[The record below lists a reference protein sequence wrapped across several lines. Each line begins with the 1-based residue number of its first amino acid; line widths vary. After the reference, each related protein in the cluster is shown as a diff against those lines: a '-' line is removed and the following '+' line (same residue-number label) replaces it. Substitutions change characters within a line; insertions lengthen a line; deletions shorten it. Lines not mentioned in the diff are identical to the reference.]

1 MNRRSLLK
9 VAGGVAALG
18 GVTLGS
24 VALPIRAHL
33 RDIRLVNYRS
43 EPVSIELRLDADG
56 ETAFRSTADLGS
68 KELIHLSCEWPE
80 TAWSYRMAVRIE
92 NHDEWETITWDADGD
107 LCKKIAIVAD
117 DRSYGPVS
125 FFESPGCPSSIERS
139 CE

>member
-1 MNRRSLLK
+1 
-9 VAGGVAALG
+9 
-18 GVTLGS
+18 

-43 EPVSIELRLDADG
+43 EPVSAELRLDADG
-56 ETAFRSTADLGS
+56 ETAFRSTADLRPN
-68 KELIHLSCEWPE
+68 ELIHLSCEWPE
-80 TAWSYRMAVRIE
+80 TAWSYTMAVRIE
-92 NHDEWETITWDADGD
+92 NRDEWEAITWDGDGD
-107 LCKKIAIVAD
+107 LCKKIAIVAE